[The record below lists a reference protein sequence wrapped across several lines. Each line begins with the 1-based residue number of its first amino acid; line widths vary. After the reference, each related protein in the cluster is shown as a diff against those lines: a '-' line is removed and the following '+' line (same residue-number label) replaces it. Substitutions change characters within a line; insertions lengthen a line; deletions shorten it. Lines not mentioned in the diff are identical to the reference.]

1 MANKIRLTVAQND
14 YYVLSDQSEEYIRG
28 LAAKLDKE
36 IKTLMERSSTVSV
49 TSAAVLLA
57 LNYMEESMKQTEAAD
72 NLRSQIKSYLEDSA
86 KARMENEKLQ
96 REVERLQEENK
107 KLRSEP

>member
-1 MANKIRLTVAQND
+1 MPNKIRLTVAQND

-36 IKTLMERSSTVSV
+36 IKTLMEKSATVSV

-57 LNYMEESMKQTEAAD
+57 LNYMEESVKQTEAAD

-86 KARMENEKLQ
+86 KTRMENEKLQ
-96 REVERLQEENK
+96 REMEHLREENQ
-107 KLRSEP
+107 KLRKDL